1 MDHTLKFHAAKAKV
15 QAATKVAAHTPSP
28 KKPRV
33 LKGHDSFEEFTG
45 RMAAAMPAASPIPAG
60 PPLSF
65 RAEIEGQWDAFF
77 GGASIPLMENP
88 YEWWRGQLP
97 SELGWLFPV
106 VRRFFAVPAS
116 NGDIERFFSEC
127 KMVFTDLRSG
137 MAEQTMEMWMML
149 SYNMEALGM
158 WSPLPDEV
166 GPQVGDEDAV
176 EDPDLV
182 V

>member
-1 MDHTLKFHAAKAKV
+1 M
-15 QAATKVAAHTPSP
+15 
-28 KKPRV
+28 
-33 LKGHDSFEEFTG
+33 
-45 RMAAAMPAASPIPAG
+45 
-60 PPLSF
+60 
-65 RAEIEGQWDAFF
+65 
-77 GGASIPLMENP
+77 
-88 YEWWRGQLP
+88 
-97 SELGWLFPV
+97 FPV
-106 VRRFFAVPAS
+106 IRRFFAVPAS

-158 WSPLPDEV
+158 WSPLLDEV
-166 GPQVGDEDAV
+166 GPQVGDEDPV